1 MRKSQVQIL
10 SLRLTLFQQVVHLL
24 SEVLDSES
32 FGWLEI
38 SRDRGCHLL
47 PGTGGSSSAN
57 GFSYNGVAKENWQ
70 PGCKQA
76 VQTAG
81 GHWLNSSM
89 EAGEI
94 GVSANRCLHRT
105 PLRDRGPSAPTLRGG
120 SSIGRAPDSTRQPC
134 GSLGS

>member
-24 SEVLDSES
+24 SEVLDSEG

-70 PGCKQA
+70 PGCKRA

-94 GVSANRCLHRT
+94 GVIVLT
-105 PLRDRGPSAPTLRGG
+105 GTLRSVLGRRAG
-120 SSIGRAPDSTRQPC
+120 SIPVLSTMGR
-134 GSLGS
+134 